1 MVTSTRDAKPRTASH
16 GWNNSIERKSPS
28 AGAKSKLMKTKQQS
42 ESPSDAASCSA
53 SSDDWKSIIA
63 DLQNELMSVM
73 VERNQ
78 YRTALQDIS
87 AQCIMQRGSG
97 GGSREIKT
105 LKHASQIACSALHPI
120 KKQCANCRWSMPLE
134 GRYDQLRCTNDNSP
148 EAWGDVEATGCCD
161 SFLPNAKGQP
171 PAGDNTPTTLP
182 NE

>member
-1 MVTSTRDAKPRTASH
+1 MDTEPFTLEITQDAPAVFH
-16 GWNNSIERKSPS
+16 APS
-28 AGAKSKLMKTKQQS
+28 CL
-42 ESPSDAASCSA
+42 A

-87 AQCIMQRGSG
+87 SQCIMQRGSG

-161 SFLPNAKGQP
+161 SFLPNAHVQP
-171 PAGDNTPTTLP
+171 TAGDKTPKP
-182 NE
+182 QHDEYYP